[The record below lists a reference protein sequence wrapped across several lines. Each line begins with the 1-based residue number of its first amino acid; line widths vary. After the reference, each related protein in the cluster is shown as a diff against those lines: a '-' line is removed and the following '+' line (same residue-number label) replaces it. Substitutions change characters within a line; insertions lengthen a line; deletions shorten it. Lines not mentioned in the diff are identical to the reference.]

1 MCLVSKGWD
10 KEHQR
15 TLKDAEGKKD
25 QHVNQKLW
33 GKKIKNFRRWGIYF
47 CFFSGYSHS
56 NPLSIS
62 KTPFLFILCPLPIPF
77 SLLSVPPKL
86 PYAVLVSL
94 HIISHHIVSS
104 FCSTAIASSQFPRL
118 DPGAQHLAWECPGR
132 GPSWTQSGERG
143 VGRDSIHTF
152 FSSVLL
158 ECKQPL
164 GL

>member
-33 GKKIKNFRRWGIYF
+33 GKKSKILEGEEYISV
-47 CFFSGYSHS
+47 FSLAILIQIPFLFSR
-56 NPLSIS
+56 P
-62 KTPFLFILCPLPIPF
+62 PFLFIFCPLPIPF

-94 HIISHHIVSS
+94 HIVSHHIVSS
-104 FCSTAIASSQFPRL
+104 FCFTVIASSQFPRL

-143 VGRDSIHTF
+143 MGRDSIHTF